1 MCDCPP
7 FIVSR
12 FFLFSLN
19 IFLLSKK
26 EEESRLEYNGS
37 ASASISKKSFNY
49 EWMKEIKKS
58 SALSHTLKNDKDFI
72 CANKLKPK
80 KEEELL
86 KAPGVVTAGPFIAF
100 AECITASGN
109 MYHNVTKRREE
120 LFY

>member
-1 MCDCPP
+1 MNERKKE
-7 FIVSR
+7 IVSP
-12 FFLFSLN
+12 FLHG
-19 IFLLSKK
+19 I
-26 EEESRLEYNGS
+26 RL
-37 ASASISKKSFNY
+37 K
-49 EWMKEIKKS
+49 M
-58 SALSHTLKNDKDFI
+58 TRTFI

-100 AECITASGN
+100 AECITASGH